1 MMKWNTR
8 KLHPKSVFN
17 YWSIILQ
24 SETFQ
29 KAQKTKLNLF
39 TLNSAASG
47 EMQKTLGLQEKK
59 KLCNDNHL
67 FFLIKEK
74 EHK

>member
-47 EMQKTLGLQEKK
+47 GMQKNLRTPRKK
-59 KLCNDNHL
+59 
-67 FFLIKEK
+67 EAMQ
-74 EHK
+74 